1 MLIIIYH
8 LFLKH
13 IGMSG
18 LQEFAKRFAKFDP
31 AICYVAVAFLIACMI
46 WAFPVLFL
54 RDDVLGKVIMVSA
67 IIAITMYHRIAGII
81 ALIVV
86 IAMLNQKPNKEG
98 MMIPTISTSSNA
110 LSNALSTPLS
120 NAPSTPLSNPL
131 VGSPPSSSS
140 SISFKTP
147 AEFRQKYCTKGV
159 ADDLSGQG
167 KLTMSSYML
176 SPAFFSKMDA
186 SGNPQLT
193 NDEITAIQSMDH
205 NSFSECKPTTIVGQ
219 GEQRQTINNMCD
231 PACNWTI
238 KPPTPTPTLTPTP
251 TPTPTTNAE
260 GFTPMLRPH
269 IRTGRRMM
277 TDGMDKLKSTANRL
291 KRQFF

>member
-1 MLIIIYH
+1 
-8 LFLKH
+8 
-13 IGMSG
+13 MSG

-31 AICYVAVAFLIACMI
+31 AICFVAVAFLIACMI

-81 ALIVV
+81 ALILI
-86 IAMLNQKPNKEG
+86 IAMLNQKP
-98 MMIPTISTSSNA
+98 
-110 LSNALSTPLS
+110 
-120 NAPSTPLSNPL
+120 
-131 VGSPPSSSS
+131 PSSV
-140 SISFKTP
+140 SFKTP
-147 AEFRQKYCTKGV
+147 AEFRQKYCTKGYT
-159 ADDLSGQG
+159 DDPSGQG
-167 KLTMSSYML
+167 KPNVSYML

-193 NDEITAIQSMDH
+193 LDEMTAFHSIEPDSLSQ
-205 NSFSECKPTTIVGQ
+205 CKPMTMEGQ
-219 GEQRQTINNMCD
+219 GEQRQTIANMCD

-238 KPPTPTPTLTPTP
+238 KPASAPTP
-251 TPTPTTNAE
+251 TPTPAPTPTNAE
-260 GFTPMLRPH
+260 GFTQMLRPH

-277 TDGMDKLKSTANRL
+277 TDGMDALKSSANRL

>member
-86 IAMLNQKPNKEG
+86 IAMLNQTPNKEG
-98 MMIPTISTSSNA
+98 MLIPTTSTSSNA

-120 NAPSTPLSNPL
+120 NASSTPL

-147 AEFRQKYCTKGV
+147 AEFRQKYCTKGY

-167 KLTMSSYML
+167 KLNMSYML
-176 SPAFFSKMDA
+176 SPAFFTKMDA

-193 NDEITAIQSMDH
+193 NDEITAIQSMDPA
-205 NSFSECKPTTIVGQ
+205 SFSQCKPTTIDGQ
-219 GEQRQTINNMCD
+219 EQRQTIANMCD

-238 KPPTPTPTLTPTP
+238 KPASTPTP
-251 TPTPTTNAE
+251 TPTPTPTSTTNAE